1 MSLSADAVVLILQSR
16 LDYLSARTVF
26 KQAAIEAGLNPSGP
40 FQGAD
45 LEKLATCLLASAPR
59 MAVVA
64 EALRKAGAGA
74 KAPPPAQKAP
84 PVASPTPEPAV
95 AEAPVEVAAPTEAD
109 AKHAESEDDQAE
121 GDGGDGRGRAK
132 GKPGKKG

>member
-16 LDYLSARTVF
+16 LDYQSARTVF

-45 LEKLATCLLASAPR
+45 IEKLATCLLASAPR

-74 KAPPPAQKAP
+74 KAPAPVHKAP
-84 PVASPTPEPAV
+84 APVVPAPEPPP
-95 AEAPVEVAAPTEAD
+95 AEAPAEAVAQAEPEARPTEP
-109 AKHAESEDDQAE
+109 EDEGAE
-121 GDGGDGRGRAK
+121 GDAGDGRGRPK